1 MKEPRGQRPRG
12 GQGQGHASDEQVAAQ
27 HRFLREVVAALPA
40 LSSILASQF
49 AACLVEAAPHCGQCL
64 VLTRRCAAAPLPAGV
79 ENPLPL
85 DAQIDEAPGAAQVL
99 LWHEA
104 GFVEQ
109 VEICWFGQDHPLL
122 GDLRLITDASPRA
135 VIVPGPPQV
144 LD

>member
-12 GQGQGHASDEQVAAQ
+12 GQGQGQASGEQVAAQ
-27 HRFLREVVAALPA
+27 HRFLREVV
-40 LSSILASQF
+40 ASQF

-85 DAQIDEAPGAAQVL
+85 DAQIDETPGAAQVL

-109 VEICWFGQDHPLL
+109 VEICWFGQEHPLL
-122 GDLRLITDASPRA
+122 GDLRLITDASPR
-135 VIVPGPPQV
+135 PS
-144 LD
+144 